1 MPRAARKRSATDIYH
16 VMLRGINRNQIFQDD
31 EDYRRFLRTL
41 SDCKQISGFRLY
53 AWCLMP
59 NHIHLLLHVQ
69 KEPLEL
75 IVKRIGS
82 RFVWW
87 YNMKYERVG
96 HLFQDRYRSEPVE
109 DDVYFL
115 TVLRYIM
122 QNPVK
127 AGLADAPGGWPWSS
141 YVHYNGG
148 EDFITDATFADGFFP
163 DRGALLAYL
172 GQENEDRVMDERPR
186 RPHVTDEKC
195 AGVAARITGCQSP
208 VAFRRLEKPVQWEY
222 VLQLR
227 KAHLSLVQISH
238 VTGLPTTTV
247 FRITKTE

>member
-16 VMLRGINRNQIFQDD
+16 VMLRGINRNAIFQDD
-31 EDYRRFLRTL
+31 EDHRRFLRTL
-41 SDCKQISGFRLY
+41 SDCKQVSGFRLY

-59 NHIHLLLHVQ
+59 NHIHLLVHVQ

-75 IVKRIGS
+75 IIKRIGS

-109 DDVYFL
+109 DDTYFL

-141 YVHYNGG
+141 YIHYNGG
-148 EDFITDATFADGFFP
+148 EDFITDTAFADGLPVSPQGLRAVNPPKPSAGWKSPCNGNTSCSCARRICPLPKFP
-163 DRGALLAYL
+163 TSPAYPPPQYSASL
-172 GQENEDRVMDERPR
+172 KRNEGTVPY
-186 RPHVTDEKC
+186 
-195 AGVAARITGCQSP
+195 SN
-208 VAFRRLEKPVQWEY
+208 
-222 VLQLR
+222 
-227 KAHLSLVQISH
+227 
-238 VTGLPTTTV
+238 LPLCEV
-247 FRITKTE
+247 E